1 MLGGVCEYGMKSL
14 HLMTSQTQTRP
25 CSHPVRSWLC
35 SQKAQIDAFDPTDMR
50 RLKCKTKY
58 ELNIIWNP
66 LKARGGGFSTFLKLA
81 QKVWWE
87 VWMLR
92 APETRG
98 EKKKTLQSQKSA
110 TENGKASF
118 HFSALLQSHT
128 GNPLRPWKRNTV
140 SFAAEMGLP
149 LAPLN
154 FRLCL
159 CGNGELLW
167 VCRRPAGF
175 LCHQ

>member
-1 MLGGVCEYGMKSL
+1 MEWSLFISWPLKLKQGLAVILHALALQPKS
-14 HLMTSQTQTRP
+14 
-25 CSHPVRSWLC
+25 
-35 SQKAQIDAFDPTDMR
+35 TDWCVWSYR
-50 RLKCKTKY
+50 YARLKCKTKY

-92 APETRG
+92 APETRR
-98 EKKKTLQSQKSA
+98 EKTPCNLKICDWKWQSVVSFLCPITIPYWKSTEAMKK
-110 TENGKASF
+110 E
-118 HFSALLQSHT
+118 H
-128 GNPLRPWKRNTV
+128 V